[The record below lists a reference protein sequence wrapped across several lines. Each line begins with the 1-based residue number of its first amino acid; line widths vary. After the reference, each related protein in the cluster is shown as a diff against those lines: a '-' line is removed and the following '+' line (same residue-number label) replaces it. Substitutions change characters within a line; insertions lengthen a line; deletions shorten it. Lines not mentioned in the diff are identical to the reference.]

1 MRELVA
7 WQYLTVYI
15 ALQTALQWTV
25 LTRVMVVVVVVD
37 RCNYLVNII
46 LVRDSQSARDRE

>member
-1 MRELVA
+1 MRELVT
-7 WQYLTVYI
+7 WQYLAVYI
-15 ALQTALQWTV
+15 ALHCSKWTV
-25 LTRVMVVVVVVD
+25 LTRVMVVVVD